1 MNGELASAG
10 YKVQPRDVVKLDGK
24 LQYWQ
29 GAAAAKKQQPSK
41 VLEERNFI
49 YLKYWKGRGVTC
61 TSDRNDKTNIIHA
74 GRFDLFPQRVFTVGR
89 LDKDSTGLIL
99 LTSDGRVN
107 QAMLSPATKKEK
119 IYAVEFDKVP
129 SDSQLEKL
137 RTGVVI
143 TTEAQRDKTVKPLTA
158 KTQPCTVTRL
168 GGTASR

>member
-10 YKVQPRDVVKLDGK
+10 YKVQPKDVVKLDGK

-41 VLEERNFI
+41 VLEERNFV

-129 SDSQLEKL
+129 SELQLEKL

-143 TTEAQRDKTVKPLTA
+143 TTEAQRDKAVKPLTA
-158 KTQPCTVTRL
+158 KTQPCSVIRL
-168 GGTASR
+168 GGATSR